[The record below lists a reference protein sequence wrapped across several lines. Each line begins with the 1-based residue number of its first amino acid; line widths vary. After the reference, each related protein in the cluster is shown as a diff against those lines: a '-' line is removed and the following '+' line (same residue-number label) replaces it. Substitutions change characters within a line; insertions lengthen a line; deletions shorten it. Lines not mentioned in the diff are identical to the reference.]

1 MTNFKRLPI
10 LIIILL
16 VAGVFFAGSVKR
28 EVDPPGKYE
37 KILHNVTDMLKEA
50 HYSPKLIDDSFSKK
64 IFYKYFEVIDPNKN
78 IFLKEDIEALKK
90 FEYKIDDEMKGA
102 DVEFFKAV
110 GQVFNKR
117 MEEAA
122 LMSKDIL
129 SKPFDYSIDETY
141 AGDPNKIKY
150 PATDAERKE
159 SWRKSLKY
167 QSLDRY
173 VDLIETR
180 DKNKDVEGFKV
191 KNQCRIRKRSK
202 RQSN

>member
-1 MTNFKRLPI
+1 MIKLINYMTNLKRLPI

-16 VAGVFFAGSVKR
+16 IAGVFFAGSVKK
-28 EVDPPGKYE
+28 EIDPPGKYE

-110 GQVFNKR
+110 GLVFNKR

-122 LMSKDIL
+122 LIYKDIL

-141 AGDPNKIKY
+141 AGDPDKIKFLLQMH
-150 PATDAERKE
+150 KE
-159 SWRKSLKY
+159 KRVGESHSNTRLST
-167 QSLDRY
+167 ST
-173 VDLIETR
+173 LI
-180 DKNKDVEGFKV
+180 
-191 KNQCRIRKRSK
+191 
-202 RQSN
+202 